1 MHPVS
6 YSVALNHRF
15 TSKALDFFPSIVTS
29 KTILCKLLLFI
40 ALLDFI
46 APPQLYSAKMVCSD
60 CGINPKLTNISE
72 GQRD

>member
-15 TSKALDFFPSIVTS
+15 TSKALVFFPSLVTNR
-29 KTILCKLLLFI
+29 IMLGKLLLFI

-46 APPQLYSAKMVCSD
+46 AMPQLYSDKMVCSD